1 MEWTDGY
8 KMVEI
13 KVGDK
18 TYNGFYKVTRKGVI
32 TVESKI
38 DIPVKPYDH
47 IIIGV
52 DKVVVQNIT
61 ILNGRSEITC
71 ESVNTTD
78 IVKSN
83 KTLKKFKKYEIAK
96 GKDTDGESI

>member
-13 KVGDK
+13 KVQGES
-18 TYNGFYKVTRKGVI
+18 YNGFYKVTRKGVI
-32 TVESKI
+32 TVETRT

-47 IIIGV
+47 ITIGI
-52 DKVVVQNIT
+52 DEVVVQKIVV
-61 ILNGRSEITC
+61 LSGRAEITC
-71 ESVNTTD
+71 EAIASSD
-78 IVKSN
+78 IKKAN
-83 KTLKKFKKYEIAK
+83 KTLKKLIKSETTK